1 MIISENHIMKK
12 HSSMR
17 IGGVAKSFIEI
28 ESKEELF
35 PPVSYTH
42 LTLPTN
48 SRV

>member
-1 MIISENHIMKK
+1 MVISENHVMKK

-35 PPVSYTH
+35 PCLLYTS
-42 LTLPTN
+42 P
-48 SRV
+48 SPRD